1 MAKKKEIVKSSE
13 DIENEQLNNMSQVSR
28 INPNRLI
35 KAVTEE
41 EVEEILKTSPDAFLI
56 KKKIL
61 NVNQVIFL
69 YFWDMGYGNI
79 AICARK
85 TGISRQAVYLWL
97 QNNEFIRRRIQNKR
111 EEMIDFVQDK
121 LFEVA
126 LNGNFNALKY
136 IMSTIGASRGFIE
149 NVDTEEEEIEAEV
162 EFEEVDFEEEKRK
175 LSGGDEDENE

>member
-13 DIENEQLNNMSQVSR
+13 DIENEQINKMSEVSR
-28 INPNRLI
+28 INPNKLV

-41 EVEEILKTSPDAFLI
+41 EVEEILRTSPDAFLI
-56 KKKIL
+56 KKGIL

-85 TGISRQAVYLWL
+85 AGLSRSSIYHWIQT
-97 QNNEFIRRRIQNKR
+97 NEFVKKRIQNKR

-136 IMSTIGASRGFIE
+136 IMSTIGASRGFVE
-149 NVDTEEEEIEAEV
+149 NVEQEDEEIEAEV
-162 EFEEVDFEEEKRK
+162 EFEQVDFEEEKRK
-175 LSGGDEDENE
+175 LAGGDEDEDE

>member
-1 MAKKKEIVKSSE
+1 MAKKKEIIKSPE
-13 DIENEQLNNMSQVSR
+13 EVEAEQINNMSQVSR
-28 INPNRLI
+28 INPNKMI

-41 EVEEILKTSPDAFLI
+41 EVEEILRTSPDAFLI
-56 KKKIL
+56 KKGIL

-79 AICARK
+79 SICARK
-85 TGISRQAVYLWL
+85 AGLSRSSIYHWIE
-97 QNNEFIRRRIQNKR
+97 NNEFVRRRIQNKR

-136 IMSTIGASRGFIE
+136 IMSTIGASRGFTE
-149 NVDTEEEEIEAEV
+149 NVDPEDEEIEAEV
-162 EFEEVDFEEEKRK
+162 EFEQVDFEEEKRK
-175 LSGGDEDENE
+175 LSGGDEDEIE